1 MTTAIDAL
9 GDACKTDKATIE
21 AELAKKLAGGAKC
34 KDSAKLSGKGCL
46 D

>member
-21 AELAKKLAGGAKC
+21 AELAKKISWRC
-34 KDSAKLSGKGCL
+34 QM
-46 D
+46 